1 MNSEELI
8 KLLIQFSKSDSEF
21 NEKELVYILNVATRL
36 DVGQSQLEDWIK
48 SAPVVDISVPESE
61 QERMRVFYYLL
72 FLMKIDRQ
80 VSDQE
85 VEAIHHFGFK
95 LGFSRAMIND
105 FVDVVKNH
113 TDKEIPVSVMI
124 DIIKRYQN

>member
-36 DVGQSQLEDWIK
+36 DVGQAQLEDWIK